1 LLTYYENEHANHTH
15 IHKCIYKLTENE
27 EKVMEKENVDLI
39 SVWKEQRIW
48 SVGVTLLCMW
58 SQISPLKMV
67 FW

>member
-39 SVWKEQRIW
+39 SV
-48 SVGVTLLCMW
+48 
-58 SQISPLKMV
+58 
-67 FW
+67 